1 MGGKKRKANRRGLVF
16 HVCAAAAAK
25 SLQSCP
31 TPSDPM
37 DCSPQA
43 PPSVGFS
50 RHEYWSGVPL
60 LHVCGLPVMPG
71 NVGDA
76 RGSYLLLSV
85 TVGKMQYTHKVFN
98 KTSSLQLDR
107 AFQGD
112 VLTEIP
118 NRCECV
124 CPGSQT
130 WLEAPKISSQIHGCE
145 DKRQPGKRFYKI
157 YRLNGK
163 SSGNRRWWWL

>member
-1 MGGKKRKANRRGLVF
+1 MYVLLLLLSCF
-16 HVCAAAAAK
+16 SHVRLPVTPWTAAH
-25 SLQSCP
+25 
-31 TPSDPM
+31 
-37 DCSPQA
+37 QA
-43 PPSVGFS
+43 PLSMGFS

-60 LHVCGLPVMPG
+60 PHVCGLPVMPG

-124 CPGSQT
+124 CAGSQT
-130 WLEAPKISSQIHGCE
+130 WLEAPKISSQTHGCE
-145 DKRQPGKRFYKI
+145 DKRQPGKRLYKI
-157 YRLNGK
+157 YRDSMGK
-163 SSGNRRWWWL
+163 VREIEGGDGL